1 MKKCLNCKAIFS
13 EEAEI
18 YNICG
23 NTEVEK
29 MSWMPEEPEWP
40 NQAIAE
46 YKAKLNFVA
55 LEFKL

>member
-29 MSWMPEEPEWP
+29 MS
-40 NQAIAE
+40 
-46 YKAKLNFVA
+46 
-55 LEFKL
+55 